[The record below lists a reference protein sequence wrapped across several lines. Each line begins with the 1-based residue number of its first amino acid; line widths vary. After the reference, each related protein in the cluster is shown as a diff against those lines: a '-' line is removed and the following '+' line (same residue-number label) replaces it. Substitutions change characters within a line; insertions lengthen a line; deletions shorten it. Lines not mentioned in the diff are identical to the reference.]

1 MPQPRNLRRMSRP
14 DNEIAT
20 TPEANPYQAPRSPVS
35 AAADWLR
42 SHPIGFWFFFWG
54 ELAERSSYYGMRAIL
69 ALYMHDQLGFSEQN
83 SSTTMHSFIAACYL
97 LPLVGGWV
105 ADTFLGKYWTIVGFS
120 LPYIVGQLIL
130 SIESVPFLFT
140 ALVLLAMGSGVIK
153 PNISTLM
160 GLTYDQ
166 QRPGM
171 SKLRSDA
178 FAMFYGAI
186 NIGAALS
193 SFAMPWLRSKY
204 GFSWAFLFPAGLMAV
219 AFIIFAIGK
228 RFYAVEQ
235 VSREPKTA
243 AERTEQWAVLR
254 RIGGIFIIVTFF
266 WSIFDQSTST
276 WTFFAKG
283 YLDLNLFG
291 HEIQPDMVQGINPVL
306 IILLLAPV
314 TLLWRLL
321 GHLGWNLR
329 PTDKMLV
336 GFVLTIVGMGTMTAA
351 GFLTTPE
358 HKVSVLWEFA
368 AYVVITVAEICI
380 SVVGLELA
388 FTAAPKHMKSFVT
401 ACWLFTVFLGNVL
414 DMAIA
419 RFYTDLGPAKYFGA
433 LTVLMVGVT
442 IAFAIVASRF
452 NRLIEQPEIAAVVGD
467 KVNPVE

>member
-1 MPQPRNLRRMSRP
+1 
-14 DNEIAT
+14 
-20 TPEANPYQAPRSPVS
+20 
-35 AAADWLR
+35 
-42 SHPIGFWFFFWG
+42 
-54 ELAERSSYYGMRAIL
+54 
-69 ALYMHDQLGFSEQN
+69 
-83 SSTTMHSFIAACYL
+83 
-97 LPLVGGWV
+97 
-105 ADTFLGKYWTIVGFS
+105 
-120 LPYIVGQLIL
+120 
-130 SIESVPFLFT
+130 
-140 ALVLLAMGSGVIK
+140 MGSGVIK

-171 SKLRSDA
+171 LKLRSDA

-193 SFAMPWLRSKY
+193 SFAMPWIRTNY
-204 GFSWAFLFPAGLMAV
+204 GYSLAFLFPAGFMLI
-219 AFIIFAIGK
+219 AFIIFALGK
-228 RFYAVEQ
+228 RFYAVEH

-243 AERTEQWAVLR
+243 VERTEQWAVLR

-276 WTFFAKG
+276 WTFFARD

-291 HEIQPDMVQGINPVL
+291 HQIQPDMVQGINPIL
-306 IILLLAPV
+306 IILFLAPV

-321 GHLGWNLR
+321 ASLGWTLR

-336 GFVLTIVGMGTMTAA
+336 GFVLATGTMGMMSAA

-358 HKVSVLWEFA
+358 HKVSVLWECA
-368 AYVVITVAEICI
+368 AYVVITIAEICI

-388 FTAAPKHMKSFVT
+388 FTAAPKHMKGFVT

-419 RFYTDLGPAKYFGA
+419 RFYSDFGPAIYFSA
-433 LTVLMVGVT
+433 LTLMMVVVT
-442 IAFAIVASRF
+442 VAFAIVASRF
-452 NRLIEQPEIAAVVGD
+452 NRLIEQPEIVAVIGD
-467 KVNPVE
+467 NVNPVE